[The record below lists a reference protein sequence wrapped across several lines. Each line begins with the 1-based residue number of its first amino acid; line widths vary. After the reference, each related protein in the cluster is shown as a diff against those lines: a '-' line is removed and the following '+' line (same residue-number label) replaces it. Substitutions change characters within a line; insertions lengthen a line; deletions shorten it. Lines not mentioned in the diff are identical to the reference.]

1 MRLASL
7 FRATPITVLL
17 LAASWKAAA
26 QVEPESTESPRWSYE
41 IRGGYI
47 DPDLDLFETF
57 YGDDKESY
65 YGLTGSYR
73 FRSWLEIG
81 GEYSQMR
88 AKGVGILTTSQAL
101 GGSVEYRLSP
111 AQIYSNF
118 IYQRSSSQRVVPY
131 VGLGLTVSKYE
142 QDVELQGSIEGTT
155 DLGFS
160 VRVGARFLL
169 MTRGTTTPSAAT
181 GNSSWSGF
189 LFLEAQHISA
199 EVDGIDLGGEAYTL
213 GFRMEF
219 DL

>member
-1 MRLASL
+1 MRLASI

-57 YGDDKESY
+57 YGDDRESY

-118 IYQRSSSQRVVPY
+118 IFQRSSSQRVVPY
-131 VGLGLTVSKYE
+131 VGLGLTVAKYE
-142 QDVELQGSIEGTT
+142 QDVELQGSTEGTT

-160 VRVGARFLL
+160 ESMGARPRCSCATNYRTRRWSSQTPEKSPRYAPRRTASSSPT
-169 MTRGTTTPSAAT
+169 MTPTWR
-181 GNSSWSGF
+181 N
-189 LFLEAQHISA
+189 
-199 EVDGIDLGGEAYTL
+199 
-213 GFRMEF
+213 
-219 DL
+219 